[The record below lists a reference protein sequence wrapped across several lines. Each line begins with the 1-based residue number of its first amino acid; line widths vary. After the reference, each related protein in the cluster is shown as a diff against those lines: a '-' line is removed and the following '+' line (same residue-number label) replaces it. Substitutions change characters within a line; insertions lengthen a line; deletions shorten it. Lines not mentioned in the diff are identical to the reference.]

1 MLDKVK
7 KIFELQSKINQIK
20 QELARLT
27 TETSSPDE
35 KIKIVINGEQKIQD
49 IQIDSTLLNNS
60 DSTKLQKE
68 LTDCINQA
76 ILKSQKMAAEKA
88 REISGLDIP
97 GL

>member
-1 MLDKVK
+1 MFDKVK

-20 QELARLT
+20 QELGKLT
-27 TETSSPDE
+27 TEASSPDG
-35 KIKIVINGEQKIQD
+35 KIKIVINGEQKVQD
-49 IQIDSTLLNNS
+49 IQIDSALLNNS
-60 DSTKLQKE
+60 DCTKLQKE

-88 REISGLDIP
+88 KEITGLDLP